1 MCNAHDLSL
10 YHHQV
15 CDCRLTVY
23 SVPICLCTIFHIPVA
38 IHGPQTEYNK
48 TGFFTWLP
56 RFLSYVLQIIYL
68 QRCVFAQ
75 HSTHHIR
82 PLCTVRFY
90 CRFHLRNSHSQY
102 FLTHGSRKYKV
113 WRWSV
118 LKWQKGHRMFR
129 GHRTPV
135 VCFRGWNAEGADT
148 PDSLPTSVGNW
159 PSVQRRAI

>member
-56 RFLSYVLQIIYL
+56 RFCFTFCKLFISRDVYL
-68 QRCVFAQ
+68 PNTAHTISGPYALYGFTVA
-75 HSTHHIR
+75 STSEIHI
-82 PLCTVRFY
+82 PNIFSPMDLENT
-90 CRFHLRNSHSQY
+90 
-102 FLTHGSRKYKV
+102 KYGV
-113 WRWSV
+113 GVPSNGRRV
-118 LKWQKGHRMFR
+118 TECFVDTGHR
-129 GHRTPV
+129 
-135 VCFRGWNAEGADT
+135 
-148 PDSLPTSVGNW
+148 
-159 PSVQRRAI
+159 